1 MERFSGA
8 RGERTVR
15 DSQILIFE
23 PFRLD
28 VADERL
34 WCGENV
40 IHLTNKAFSVL
51 RYLAEH
57 PAQLVTKDELLDAV
71 WPGTNV
77 SEAAMT
83 VCIREL
89 RQALEDDVQA
99 PRFIETVR
107 GRGYRFVARVTIA
120 DRSPTTRR
128 AAAAVRPAPG
138 SLPTGP
144 PSVVYPPVP
153 LVGREAELARL
164 HQWFAAALEGARRIG
179 FIVGEAGIG
188 KTSLVDAFVAQV
200 GREDALWIGHG
211 QCVDQYGAGEAYL
224 PLLEALG
231 RMCREPEGGHLLAL
245 LRQLAPSW
253 LLQMPALQREAERAA
268 PDRPGNGT
276 TQVRMLR
283 ELAET
288 VEQLTSERPL
298 LLVLEDLHWSD
309 ASTLAWLSYI
319 ARRREAA
326 RLLVLGTY
334 RPVDAIVADHPLR
347 PLAQELK
354 GRGQCEELL
363 LDYLSE
369 EAVAAYLAM
378 RSPGREIPDG
388 LAQMLHQRTYGN
400 PLFLVTLVD
409 TLVREGKLVGSSAG
423 WELPEGLEAVSVGVP
438 EDLRRLIEL
447 HLEKVSP
454 EDQTILEVASVAGA
468 EFPAA
473 AVAAGVD
480 LETETVEE
488 RCETLSR
495 RAQFVRSIGSEAWP
509 DGTVAGRYGFLH
521 ALHQEVLYNRIPAGQ
536 RMRWHR
542 RIGMRLEAGHGE
554 SSREIAAEL
563 AEHFVRGRDAP
574 RAVRYLQH
582 AGEIARQRSAYQ
594 EAIVHLTRG
603 LEVLRMLPD
612 TVERVRQEL
621 DLQTTLGLTYMA
633 AKGYAA
639 PEVGTAYNR
648 ALMLCRQLDDAAR
661 LGRVLGGSWIF
672 HLARAEFHMARE
684 TAEQMLALGRK
695 TEDPVIL
702 GPAHHG
708 VGQVLF
714 HTGEFGPARE
724 NLEQAFA
731 LFTRQM
737 LSSPG
742 VVHSVQDGR
751 VISLGFLAFS
761 LWHLGYPDQALGK
774 AREALALARELSHP
788 FTLAYGLFFVAAAH
802 GYRGEHALAHQPNEE
817 MLALS
822 LEHGFPVFV
831 GAGMLVRSLM
841 LLAQGK
847 IELAEGIAQ
856 IRHMMDAYRATGAGS
871 GHPMLLA
878 VMAELL
884 MGAGQVEEGLASLSE
899 AQAIVD
905 RTGERRYDVRLSFIK
920 GTLLLGQISRMKKGN
935 DQREK
940 AAEAEACFTRAVDI
954 ARRQQAKSLE
964 LQAVLRLS
972 RLWQQQGRRVEARE
986 LLAKAYGGFTEG
998 FDTADLIEAKALLE
1012 ELAPRG
1018 GKPPPRRAR

>member
-1 MERFSGA
+1 MRERKN
-8 RGERTVR
+8 
-15 DSQILIFE
+15 LLFE

-34 WCGENV
+34 WRGEDAV
-40 IHLTNKAFSVL
+40 RLTNKAFRVL
-51 RYLAEH
+51 RHLAEN
-57 PAQLVTKDELLDAV
+57 PARLVTKDELLDAV
-71 WPGTNV
+71 WADTNV

-89 RQALEDDVQA
+89 RRVLEDDA
-99 PRFIETVR
+99 RDPRIIETVR
-107 GRGYRFVARVTIA
+107 GRGYRFLPPVSVVDRTPAGSLSGAVAGP
-120 DRSPTTRR
+120 SPDIPFPTP
-128 AAAAVRPAPG
+128 RPA
-138 SLPTGP
+138 SIP
-144 PSVVYPPVP
+144 PAP
-153 LVGREAELARL
+153 LVGRDAEMARL
-164 HQWFAAALEGARRIG
+164 HEWLAAALEGDRRIG
-179 FIVGEAGIG
+179 FVVGEAGIG
-188 KTSLVDAFVAQV
+188 KTTLVDAFVAQAES
-200 GREDALWIGHG
+200 GEPLWIGHG

-231 RMCREPEGGHLLAL
+231 RMCRGPEGARFLDL
-245 LRQLAPSW
+245 LRRQAPSW
-253 LLQMPALQREAERAA
+253 LAQMPALQGVEKGPA
-268 PDRPGNGT
+268 PGRPEGGT
-276 TQVRMLR
+276 TQARMLR
-283 ELAET
+283 ELAEA
-288 VEQLTSERPL
+288 VEQLTVDRPL

-309 ASTLAWLSYI
+309 ASTLAWLSYV

-334 RPVDAIVADHPLR
+334 RPVEAIVSAHPLR
-347 PLAQELK
+347 ALTQELK
-354 GRGQCEELL
+354 SRGQCEELL

-369 EAVAAYLAM
+369 DAVAAYLSG
-378 RSPGREIPDG
+378 RCPGREIPAG
-388 LAQMLHQRTYGN
+388 LAQTLHQRTDGN
-400 PLFLVTLVD
+400 PLFLVTLVA
-409 TLVREGKLVGSSAG
+409 TLVRQGKLVEGTEG
-423 WELPEGLEAVSVGVP
+423 WELPEGLEGMSVGVP
-438 EDLRRLIEL
+438 EGLRQLIEL
-447 HLEKVSP
+447 HLEKVGP
-454 EDQTILEVASVAGA
+454 EEQTILEAASVAGT
-468 EFPAA
+468 EFSAA
-473 AVAAGVD
+473 AVAAGVE
-480 LETETVEE
+480 LEVDSVET

-495 RAQFVRSIGSEAWP
+495 RAQFVRSLGPEAWP
-509 DGTVAGRYGFLH
+509 DGTVAARYGFIH
-521 ALHQEVLYNRIPAGQ
+521 ALHQEVLYNRIPAGR
-536 RMRWHR
+536 RMRWHS

-554 SSREIAAEL
+554 NSREIATEL

-648 ALMLCRQLDDAAR
+648 ALTLCQQLDDAAR

-672 HLARAEFHMARE
+672 HLARAEFHTARE
-684 TAEQMLALGRK
+684 MGEQMLALGEK
-695 TEDPVIL
+695 TEDPAIL

-724 NLEQAFA
+724 HLEQAFA
-731 LFTRQM
+731 LFTRQT

-742 VVHSVQDGR
+742 AVHSVQDGR

-788 FTLAYGLFFVAAAH
+788 FTLAYGLFFVAAVH

-822 LEHGFPVFV
+822 LEHGFPVFI
-831 GAGMLVRSLM
+831 GAGMLVRNLV

-847 IELAEGIAQ
+847 IGLAEGIAQ
-856 IRHMMDAYRATGAGS
+856 IRHMMDAYRATGAVS

-899 AQAIVD
+899 AQATVD
-905 RTGERRYDVRLSFIK
+905 RTGERRYDTQLSFLK
-920 GTLLLGQISRMKKGN
+920 GTLLLGRISRRKKGG
-935 DQREK
+935 DQGEK
-940 AAEAEACFTRAVDI
+940 AAEAEACFTCAVDI

-964 LQAVLRLS
+964 MQAVLRLS
-972 RLWQQQGRRVEARE
+972 RLWRQQGRRDEARE
-986 LLAKAYGGFTEG
+986 LLATVYGRFTEG
-998 FDTADLIEAKALLE
+998 FDTADLKEAKALLE

-1018 GKPPPRRAR
+1018 GKPPPRRTR